1 MSKLETNT
9 IDTVSG
15 TTTLQI
21 GSTNTN
27 TITLGA
33 SGDTITV
40 PTGATFSAPNI
51 ANKPSFL
58 VKLGPNQTLTDNVT
72 TKIQFGTEIYD
83 TDSVF
88 DSTTNYRF
96 TVPTGSNG
104 KYQVNLVAGL
114 LGSGNTIQDVSLFI
128 YKNGSALVQENYI
141 PSATNPQSGMTI
153 SIAIALDLVATDY
166 LEGYARINDTSGS
179 PFVDGET
186 GVTSTYFNAYKLI
199 GD

>member
-1 MSKLETNT
+1 MASILKVDT
-9 IDTVSG
+9 IQDQSG
-15 TTTLQI
+15 NNI
-21 GSTNTN
+21 INEN
-27 TITLGA
+27 ADTITIGA

-96 TVPTGSNG
+96 TVPTGKDG

-128 YKNGSALVQENYI
+128 FKNGSALVQENYI

-186 GVTSTYFNAYKLI
+186 GVITTYFNAYKLI
-199 GD
+199 T

>member
-1 MSKLETNT
+1 MASILKVDT
-9 IDTVSG
+9 IQDQDG
-15 TTTLQI
+15 NNI
-21 GSTNTN
+21 INEN
-27 TITLGA
+27 ADTITIGA

-96 TVPTGSNG
+96 TVPTGKDG

-128 YKNGSALVQENYI
+128 FKNGSALVQENYI

-179 PFVDGET
+179 PVVDGET
-186 GVTSTYFNAYKLI
+186 GVITTYFNAYKLI
-199 GD
+199 T